1 MRLLKEKKIID
12 STYNVD
18 IFSIVFSSGFFVGY
32 IPFASGTFG
41 SLFALLFFFIPGFSE
56 VLVLSIT
63 IILVFIVSIFTLEK
77 MVKRYGDDPSVVV
90 VDEII
95 GMWITILLLK
105 ICLPGNLAIT
115 PTALTLG
122 FLLFR
127 FFDITKLF
135 PANYFDKLK
144 SGFGI
149 IMDDIISGLYAGII
163 SSLIVFLIKKYF

>member
-1 MRLLKEKKIID
+1 MRFLKKKKIID

-41 SLFALLFFFIPGFSE
+41 SLFALLFLFIPGFSE

-63 IILVFIVSIFTLEK
+63 IIFVFIVSIYTSEK
-77 MVKRYGDDPSVVV
+77 MMKRYGDDPSVVV
-90 VDEII
+90 IDEII

-105 ICLPGNLAIT
+105 ICLPGNLAFT

-149 IMDDIISGLYAGII
+149 IMDDIISGIYAGII